1 MGVGSGLDRPEMK
14 VAILVGA
21 ETRSHREV
29 TDLIELLHVIITVVV
44 GVPDIDHGAGKRPA
58 VDG

>member
-1 MGVGSGLDRPEMK
+1 MK
-14 VAILVGA
+14 VAILIGA
-21 ETRSHREV
+21 ETRPHREV
-29 TDLIELLHVIITVVV
+29 TDLIELLHVIITVIV